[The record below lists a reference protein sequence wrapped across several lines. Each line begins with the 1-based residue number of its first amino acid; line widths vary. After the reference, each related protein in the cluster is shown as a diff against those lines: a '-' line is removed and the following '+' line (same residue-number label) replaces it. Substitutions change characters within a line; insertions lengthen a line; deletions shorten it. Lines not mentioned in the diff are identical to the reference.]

1 MATKVLTLNQISVKG
16 LDRLPRDQYE
26 IASEFSAPDAIM
38 LRSHKLK
45 MEEIA
50 DSVLAIA
57 RAGAGVNNIP
67 VADCTARGIPVFN
80 TPGANANAVKE
91 LVAAGLL
98 LGSRGV
104 IEGIDYV
111 QTLADIKDEA
121 ELNRTLEAQ
130 KKRFKGSELVGKTL
144 GVVGLGA
151 IGSMVAEMALTLGM
165 EVVGYDPALSVE
177 AAWRLSSQ
185 VKRADALSSL
195 FSRCDYISLHLPVL
209 DSTRGLVN
217 AELLNSLQPGACL
230 LNFAR
235 QEIVDGGAV
244 LAALDAGKLRKYI
257 TDFPSPSLIGRKDVI
272 LMPHIGA
279 STDEAEENCAVMAAD
294 QLRDFIENGNIRN
307 SVNFPTLQLEH
318 VTGCRL
324 AVANENVPKILTSV
338 LSILADENI
347 NVIDMLNKSRDEIA
361 YNLIDIEGTPTD
373 AMLTQMRA
381 LDGVISVRLIGNC
394 ACEL

>member
-26 IASEFSAPDAIM
+26 IASEFASPDAIM

-45 MEEIA
+45 TEEIA

-111 QTLADIKDEA
+111 QTLADMKDEA
-121 ELNRTLEAQ
+121 ELNKTLEAQ

-151 IGSMVAEMALTLGM
+151 IGSMVAEMALMLDM
-165 EVVGYDPALSVE
+165 EVIGYDPALSVE

-185 VKRADALSSL
+185 VKRADALASL

-217 AELLNSLQPGACL
+217 AELLSNLRPGACL

-235 QEIVDGGAV
+235 QEIVDGDAV
-244 LAALDAGKLRKYI
+244 LAALDEGRLRKYI
-257 TDFPSPSLIGRKDVI
+257 TDFPAPALIGRKDVI

-324 AVANENVPKILTSV
+324 AVTNENVPKILTSM
-338 LSILADENI
+338 LSILADANI
-347 NVIDMLNKSRDEIA
+347 NVIDMLNKSREEIA
-361 YNLIDIEGTPTD
+361 YNLIDIEGTPTES
-373 AMLTQMRA
+373 MLEQMRS
-381 LDGVISVRLIGNC
+381 LEGVINVRLIGDC
-394 ACEL
+394 ACDL